1 MSLSIRRADYFRAQV
16 EDRPG
21 AAYQLLSNL
30 AGAGINMLAFNAI
43 PLDATHTQLVLFPE
57 DDDDLAGA
65 AEKASVCLDGPHR
78 AVLIQGDDHLGALCD
93 VHAQLFDAGGY
104 AQYFAPSVSYASADF
119 AVYTAALQKAVDV
132 LRQRGGTTKGAMFYE
147 LGGGIGKAGA
157 PPL

>member
-1 MSLSIRRADYFRAQV
+1 MLELSVLGRNGAISAFCKALLKEHILRRADH
-16 EDRPG
+16 
-21 AAYQLLSNL
+21 N
-30 AGAGINMLAFNAI
+30 AGLDHSDFVGEGYKLAFKYLEHMFI
-43 PLDATHTQLVLFPE
+43 MRQE
-57 DDDDLAGA
+57 
-65 AEKASVCLDGPHR
+65 EC
-78 AVLIQGDDHLGALCD
+78 
-93 VHAQLFDAGGY
+93 AQLFDAGVY

>member
-1 MSLSIRRADYFRAQV
+1 MSLKIRRVDYFRAQV

-78 AVLIQGDDHLGALCD
+78 ALLIQGDDHLGALCD
-93 VHAQLFDAGGY
+93 VHAQLFDAGVNV
-104 AQYFAPSVSYASADF
+104 FASNGVADG
-119 AVYTAALQKAVDV
+119 
-132 LRQRGGTTKGAMFYE
+132 RGGFGYVIYVRPDQVEAAE
-147 LGGGIGKAGA
+147 RALGV
-157 PPL
+157 